1 MTTKEFYE
9 NNKGLQA
16 KYEKAEMVRIVG
28 YTIHSVIVVHILRFD
43 IKDLQFCSKDFYV
56 DKDFVNNNEKIRL
69 VDLIDLSTIKDKEQG
84 ELNLCELLKGCD
96 GMAIYSPMFGECI
109 ISQLCDYIVIS
120 KNDANYVVFENN
132 GKYCDDGECLLFPSR
147 ENRDWSTFKKP
158 IKQGR
163 LSNFALAQL
172 VEQYTDIVQVDGSI
186 TSRKTNN
193 ST

>member
-9 NNKGLQA
+9 NNKGLYA

-28 YTIHSVIVVHILRFD
+28 YTIHSVIVVHILGFD

-69 VDLIDLSTIKDKEQG
+69 VDLIDLSTIKDKEQV

-96 GMAIYSPMFGECI
+96 GMAIYSPMFGECV
-109 ISQLCDYIVIS
+109 ISQLCDYIVVS

-158 IKQGR
+158 IK
-163 LSNFALAQL
+163 
-172 VEQYTDIVQVDGSI
+172 
-186 TSRKTNN
+186 
-193 ST
+193 